1 MYFENKENLEH
12 IKTIIDMPWKALKR
26 WGWMVVA
33 IFGLYVPSLDVR
45 RRAVYRDIENC
56 SKFNVNFFYLFYTKC

>member
-12 IKTIIDMPWKALKR
+12 INTIIDMPWRALKR
-26 WGWMVVA
+26 LRVDGRGY
-33 IFGLYVPSLDVR
+33 FGLYVPSLDVR

-56 SKFNVNFFYLFYTKC
+56 SKFNVNFFLFILH

>member
-12 IKTIIDMPWKALKR
+12 IKIIIVEEHSSVC
-26 WGWMVVA
+26 GWMVVA